1 MTILDSLIE
10 KKDILIYLK
19 FRRKRLREELKDI
32 EKYPEKKRE
41 GIVRVLEVRIKELDR
56 LLQLILENKLK
67 EDCKMMWNYFN
78 KK

>member
-41 GIVRVLEVRIKELDR
+41 GIVKVLGVRIKELDR

-67 EDCKMMWNYFN
+67 EDCKMMWNHFN